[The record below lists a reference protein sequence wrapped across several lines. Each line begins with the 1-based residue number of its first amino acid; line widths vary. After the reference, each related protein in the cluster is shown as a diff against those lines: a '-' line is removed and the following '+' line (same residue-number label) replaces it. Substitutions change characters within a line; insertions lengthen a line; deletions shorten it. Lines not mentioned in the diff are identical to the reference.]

1 MFRDVPTGSLRAM
14 SRVKASVTYPRSRD
28 RTAES
33 QVPRSSAPATFWLM
47 KPAPWKLYFVT
58 DPTAFECDYV
68 IARTAT
74 HAKRLFSEEYGG
86 LDGDAE
92 LVITIEKAP
101 DWLTEA
107 CWLGP
112 DPDLTELGGE
122 RLTSMDFPRWKFGA
136 KVVGP
141 PTSLAERYGKP
152 EPSPTS

>member
-1 MFRDVPTGSLRAM
+1 
-14 SRVKASVTYPRSRD
+14 
-28 RTAES
+28 
-33 QVPRSSAPATFWLM
+33 M
-47 KPAPWKLYFVT
+47 KQAPWKLFFVT
-58 DPTAFECDYV
+58 DPTAFECDFV
-68 IARTAT
+68 IARTAS

-101 DWLTEA
+101 DWLTGP

-122 RLTSMDFPRWKFGA
+122 RLTSMDFPRWKFGD

-141 PTSLAERYGKP
+141 PTTLGERYGKP